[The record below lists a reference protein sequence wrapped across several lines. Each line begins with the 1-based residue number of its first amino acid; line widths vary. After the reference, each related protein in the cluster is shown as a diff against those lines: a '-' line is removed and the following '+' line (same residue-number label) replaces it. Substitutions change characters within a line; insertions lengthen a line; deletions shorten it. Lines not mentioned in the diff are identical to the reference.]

1 MSNESDDARRGA
13 EALATLKNQD
23 IGSAPDGLFDRI
35 VSSVSRTSSPHRET
49 RRFWLGTGFGAAVA
63 ASIFT
68 LAVTFGWFGETIT
81 SDPGIAQFQVA
92 LNEPRRMDIAI
103 ETDHALTGATIRI
116 LVAGSISIEG
126 FGSQREISW
135 VEDLDAGVNRL
146 SLPVVATGSEGGQV
160 VVRLSH
166 PNSEQVF
173 VVNLKTDA

>member
-35 VSSVSRTSSPHRET
+35 VSTVSRTSSPPRET